1 MYQIKEAPQNCVC
14 PSMRGERTCRECY
27 WSQVKDGQW
36 RGSQACWDSQCL
48 VLDEG
53 RRMGATDGEAWR

>member
-1 MYQIKEAPQNCVC
+1 MHTIKDAPQNCVC
-14 PSMRGERTCRECY
+14 PSMRGELTCGECY
-27 WSQVKDGQW
+27 WSQVEDGQW

-53 RRMGATDGEAWR
+53 GREGSTDGEAGR